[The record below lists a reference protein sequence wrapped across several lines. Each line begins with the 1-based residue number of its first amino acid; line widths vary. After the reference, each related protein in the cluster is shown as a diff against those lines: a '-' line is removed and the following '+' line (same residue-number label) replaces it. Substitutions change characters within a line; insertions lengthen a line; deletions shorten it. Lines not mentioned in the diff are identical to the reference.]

1 MWRNKKIARRS
12 MQMQEIDKNRMVLLS
27 KAAVLLPIR
36 NEKKVHPSTLH
47 RWRSKGVRGIRL
59 VCNRVGNCWFTT
71 QNAIEEFCGKLSA
84 TLESKPNPKVDP
96 KLIDRELEKHGF
108 KSTNRN

>member
-1 MWRNKKIARRS
+1 
-12 MQMQEIDKNRMVLLS
+12 MQEIDKTRMVLLS

-84 TLESKPNPKVDP
+84 TPESKPNPKVDP
-96 KLIDRELEKHGF
+96 KLIDRELEKRGF